1 MKRTIGIFVVAV
13 MVVFGTFQ
21 LRQQRVHADTPS
33 TIPSAY
39 GRCVGYVHV
48 KGSDGLIFQ
57 ADDGTIRLLNLDT
70 GGIVTFSRN

>member
-1 MKRTIGIFVVAV
+1 MKRTIGIFVIAAAV
-13 MVVFGTFQ
+13 VVGGVHF
-21 LRQQRVHADTPS
+21 RQQRVHADTAV

-48 KGSDGLIFQ
+48 KGNDGLIFQ

-70 GGIVTFSRN
+70 GGLMTYTRN